1 MDIQMLQNR
10 VISLLKSPVAEMTK
24 AKSEQISK
32 MDTIKNYV
40 AILALIPAIA
50 TFIGHAFIG
59 ISYGWGVYTY
69 TIKYPIQ
76 WALVEAILIYIL
88 QIVGVYVSGFVINT
102 LAPNFASKQDENQA
116 MKLAAFAATPGLIG
130 GIFSIYPALA
140 IIGSLLGLYGLYI
153 LYLGIPVLMDTPKDK
168 VITYLIVT
176 IVVYVVVLF
185 IIGAI
190 IGAVMAALFLSSLSA
205 GYGTGYYYP

>member
-59 ISYGWGVYTY
+59 ISFGFFSY
-69 TIKYPIQ
+69 KYPIEY
-76 WALVEAILIYIL
+76 ALVEAILIYVL
-88 QIVGVYVSGFVINT
+88 QVASVFISGFVINA
-102 LAPNFASKQDENQA
+102 LAPNFASKQNEDQA

-130 GIFSIYPALA
+130 GIFNIYFGLA
-140 IIGSLLGLYGLYI
+140 IIGTLLALYGLYI
-153 LYLGIPVLMDTPKDK
+153 LYLGIPVLMETPKDK
-168 VITYLIVT
+168 AITYLIVII
-176 IVVYVVVLF
+176 IVNIVIFV

-190 IGAVMAALFLSSLSA
+190 VAAVMAALFLSSLTA
-205 GYGTGYYYP
+205 GYGSYGYRYP